1 MKTFLLAI
9 PLSFLN
15 SKFAFLPPSYL
26 LIIIFSLI
34 ALDFITGVLKSVV
47 NNIPRTSKKYRETY
61 AKYIQYMGAILM
73 SFLLS
78 FLIQESPQ
86 LKEIQF
92 FTEIA
97 NNVILFGIITIEA
110 LSILENLVAVDNKSP
125 FSRYIINPLYRLL
138 TFELKNLFKKIP
150 NDNEA
155 NPNS

>member
-1 MKTFLLAI
+1 
-9 PLSFLN
+9 
-15 SKFAFLPPSYL
+15 
-26 LIIIFSLI
+26 
-34 ALDFITGVLKSVV
+34 
-47 NNIPRTSKKYRETY
+47 
-61 AKYIQYMGAILM
+61 MGAILM

-97 NNVILFGIITIEA
+97 NNVILFGIIAIEA
-110 LSILENLVAVDNKSP
+110 LSILENLVAVDSKSP
-125 FSRYIINPLYRLL
+125 FSRYIINPLYRIL

-155 NPNS
+155 KPNS